1 MCLFTEICVV
11 EAPAFKR
18 GEETT
23 HPFFRVN
30 PEKNGYFFLT
40 LYLASGIIYNMRQHK
55 KNLGL
60 CRINLSIPKEIYEWL
75 KTSAKAQS
83 LYLTE
88 ILEMVKNLKEN
99 A

>member
-1 MCLFTEICVV
+1 M
-11 EAPAFKR
+11 
-18 GEETT
+18 
-23 HPFFRVN
+23 
-30 PEKNGYFFLT
+30 Y
-40 LYLASGIIYNMRQHK
+40 GIIYIMRQHK

-75 KTSAKAQS
+75 KSSAKAQNKTQS

-88 ILEMVKNLKEN
+88 ILEMVKKLQEN